1 MKAARFFWRYVTY
14 RKDLGI
20 ALLGCALVTAAAELT
35 IPWLLRQAIDTALGA
50 MSGTNLEALGL
61 WMIGVMVGERGATLS
76 GGARQLIALARLFLR
91 KPRLLRLDE
100 PTAHLD
106 GEALY
111 QVGIA
116 LKRLMTGR
124 TTCGIAHRPETIQ
137 RADRILL
144 LDRGRLLATGT
155 HEALLTQSV
164 LYHQLLA
171 EMDHTR
177 SEVHK
182 AD

>member
-1 MKAARFFWRYVTY
+1 
-14 RKDLGI
+14 
-20 ALLGCALVTAAAELT
+20 
-35 IPWLLRQAIDTALGA
+35 
-50 MSGTNLEALGL
+50 MSGTSLEALGL
-61 WMIGVMVGERGATLS
+61 WMIGVMVGERGATLA
-76 GGARQLIALARLFLR
+76 GGEHQFIALARLFLR
-91 KPRLLRLDE
+91 KLRLLRLDE

-116 LKRLMTGR
+116 LKRLVTGR
-124 TTCGIAHRPETIQ
+124 TTCVIAHRPETIQ
-137 RADRILL
+137 LADRILL

-164 LYHQLLA
+164 LYHPLLA